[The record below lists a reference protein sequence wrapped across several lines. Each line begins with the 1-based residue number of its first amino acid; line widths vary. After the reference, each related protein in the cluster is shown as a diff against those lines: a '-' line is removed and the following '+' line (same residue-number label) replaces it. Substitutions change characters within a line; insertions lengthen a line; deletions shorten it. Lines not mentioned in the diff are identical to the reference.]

1 MKTQWD
7 RKEKRNLRNIIFER
21 DSYTCIFCEEPA
33 SDIHHVIKKSKG
45 GRDNPYNLVSVCR
58 WCHSAL
64 HGVGVNEPR
73 QVTIKEHITND
84 MVEEYIIEYLSECY
98 ADDIGFHEFWI
109 TEYADMYEKQT
120 E

>member
-1 MKTQWD
+1 M
-7 RKEKRNLRNIIFER
+7 
-21 DSYTCIFCEEPA
+21 
-33 SDIHHVIKKSKG
+33 
-45 GRDNPYNLVSVCR
+45 
-58 WCHSAL
+58 
-64 HGVGVNEPR
+64 NEPR